1 MLLKIWNRNIAF
13 LKNIELIKLVLPYA
27 TYPPLWHRE
36 EHQGGQNS
44 CHKNSTLLQQMS
56 ELNHIFR

>member
-1 MLLKIWNRNIAF
+1 MLLKIWNRNIVCCES
-13 LKNIELIKLVLPYA
+13 IELIKLVLPYA

-44 CHKNSTLLQQMS
+44 CHKNNIFLQQMS